1 MRKRHTVHTELPR
14 TVLVHGDGAF
24 LHLLADRS
32 ADMVLTSPPYFD
44 EDKTGPLLE
53 ERVYRQTQTPVVR
66 QQLAEFAQ
74 SLVPVF
80 NEAVRVLRPG
90 GVLALQTK
98 DIRYGGF
105 LLSLAETHRQ
115 LIEARGLCLLTR
127 VGWRKFSH
135 RLRRSASFQK
145 TQAVGSFLADETED
159 FLIFTHPCGL
169 RQREGERVAIT
180 GERVAITAEE
190 AHCWSSPLWESPGAG
205 GAATHPHQAPSEPIR
220 RLIQLYTLPGDLVV
234 DPFAGHATTL
244 IEAARL
250 GRCSVGYELDEARA
264 HVAQAKIE
272 RLWERDLQKKRRGQ

>member
-1 MRKRHTVHTELPR
+1 MCTELPR

-44 EDKTGPLLE
+44 EASTGPLLE
-53 ERVYRQTQTPVVR
+53 ERVYRQSQAPVVR

-74 SLVPVF
+74 SLTPVF
-80 NEAVRVLRPG
+80 SEMARVLRLG

-115 LIEARGLCLLTR
+115 LIEAQGLCLLTR

-169 RQREGERVAIT
+169 RRRED
-180 GERVAITAEE
+180 ERVAITAEE